1 MDDASLRQAIELAKR
16 GDAPAMHRLVDLF
29 AGRIFGFFY
38 RSTGSRADAEDLT
51 QEVFVR
57 VVRML
62 AYYEDD
68 GRFESWLFRIAA
80 NLVRDRVRQQR
91 RRPRQLSGHGTDST
105 GCGSESPVLDELAGE
120 EPAADARMALGEEVD
135 ALNAALAQLPDGERE
150 VIMLRHF
157 SQMSFKEIAEATG
170 TPLGTAL
177 ARGHRGLRR
186 LRELMESRESNRF
199 ARQSGGKLSV

>member
-16 GDAPAMHRLVDLF
+16 GDAPAMHWLVDQF

-38 RSTGSRADAEDLT
+38 RSTSSRADAEDLM

-62 AYYEDD
+62 AHYQDD

-91 RRPRQLSGHGTDST
+91 RRPRHLSGHGSDSAER
-105 GCGSESPVLDELAGE
+105 GNDSLVLDELAGQ
-120 EPAADARMALGEEVD
+120 EPAADARMALGEDVD

-186 LRELMESRESNRF
+186 LRELMESSETDRP